1 MEMRPR
7 CYHFTQC
14 VGVKVAVSTNVT
26 CLPAGFKSFREGMYI
41 YLATW
46 TTLNLHRHALPF
58 LLSIVMSVK
67 VSGRERS
74 PENLTATSSNC
85 WTANPPAQGRKVKT
99 STGHQVCASHEQDW
113 HRPQSKR
120 HLSLLLVSPQLQT
133 SHASYTI

>member
-1 MEMRPR
+1 MRPR

-46 TTLNLHRHALPF
+46 TTLNLPRYALPF

-67 VSGRERS
+67 VARRERS

-85 WTANPPAQGRKVKT
+85 WTANPPAQGRKDSINGASRLGRHMNKT
-99 STGHQVCASHEQDW
+99 GTDRRVN
-113 HRPQSKR
+113 
-120 HLSLLLVSPQLQT
+120 VT
-133 SHASYTI
+133 SHFSSLVLSYKPLTPPTPS